1 MRIRAFAGMLV
12 LAPAFR
18 PAPPPAAP
26 PHQPVTTITRLDRT
40 FTFPAGPGGC
50 PFPFLVHSEGTLRE
64 TVFANGKDVT
74 HAVDFHITYTNPA
87 NGKVLTTV
95 LAGPFIVEQNADG
108 TVTVTINGNDGHIT
122 APGQGTI
129 FAAVGKLADI
139 ADPGDVFTP
148 LAIVQSTGRQD
159 PSQPVSGNL
168 RRPLLA
174 SPHS

>member
-1 MRIRAFAGMLV
+1 MLV
-12 LAPAFR
+12 IGAAVLAARPGRRRR
-18 PAPPPAAP
+18 PAGDDDYARRSHVHVPG
-26 PHQPVTTITRLDRT
+26 R
-40 FTFPAGPGGC
+40 PGGC
-50 PFPFLVHSEGTLRE
+50 PFPFLVHSEGTFRE

-95 LAGPFIVEQNADG
+95 LAGPFIVEPNADG

-129 FAAVGKLADI
+129 FAAVGKLAYI

-148 LAIVQSTGRQD
+148 LAIVKSTGRQD
-159 PSQPVSGNL
+159 PSQFAATCDGLS
-168 RRPLLA
+168 
-174 SPHS
+174 